1 MAIALVWFRRDLRLD
16 DNPAL
21 QAALDAGDTP
31 LPVYLH
37 VPAEDAPWSAGAASC
52 AWLRRSLLALD
63 ADLRAIGSRLV
74 LREGPSSLKLL
85 SELIQLTGAHSLH
98 WNRLYEPAAIARD
111 TAINKSLRRQGIE
124 ARSHDAALLIEP
136 WTVATAQGTPYRV
149 FTPFWRNARSQL
161 TLQPVS
167 ETPARLPPI
176 DAQLETAGSEWSM
189 PAVARINQALPAPES
204 AWDRNFWSQWSPG
217 ERGAHEMLD
226 AFIEGAAG
234 HYSAQR
240 NFPGRI
246 GSSRLSP
253 HLHFGEISS
262 RQIVQR
268 LQSATWTPTQEKSID
283 AYIRELGWREF
294 ANYLL
299 FHFPTSAQSDFNPR
313 FRDFHWADPDPHLL
327 QAWQHGR
334 TGVPLVDAGMREL
347 WQTGWM
353 HNRVRMVVASF
364 LTKHLRVHWLHGA
377 RWFWGTLVDADLAN
391 NTLGWQWTAGTGA
404 DAAPYFRVFNPV
416 LQARRFDPKGV
427 YVRRWLPGFSELPD
441 SALFEPWRFPDLLQ
455 QHAPDYPRLPIV
467 DLATGRAQALAAYA
481 KVSGNQ

>member
-1 MAIALVWFRRDLRLD
+1 MAIALVWFRRDLRLH

-31 LPVYLH
+31 VPVYLH
-37 VPAEDAPWSAGAASC
+37 VPGEEMPWPVGAASRV
-52 AWLRRSLLALD
+52 WLRRSLLALD
-63 ADLRAIGSRLV
+63 VSLRAIGSRLV
-74 LREGPSSLKLL
+74 VSEGESSLALL
-85 SELIQLTGAHSLH
+85 RELIQRTDALTVH

-111 TAINKSLRRQGIE
+111 TSIKQTLRGQGIDVH
-124 ARSHDAALLIEP
+124 SHDAALMTEP

-161 TLQPVS
+161 RLQLVS
-167 ETPARLPPI
+167 EATARLPPI
-176 DAQLETAGSEWSM
+176 DSLLEAAGAEWST
-189 PAVARINQALPAPES
+189 PAVARIDQVLPAPES
-204 AWDRNFWSQWSPG
+204 AWDRNFWAQWTPG

-226 AFIEGAAG
+226 AFVDGAAG
-234 HYSAQR
+234 HYASQR
-240 NFPGRI
+240 NLPGRI

-262 RQIVQR
+262 RQIAQR

-294 ANYLL
+294 AHYLL

-313 FRDFHWADPDPHLL
+313 FKDFHWAEPDPHLL
-327 QAWQHGR
+327 RAWQHGR

-347 WQTGWM
+347 WHTGWM

-364 LTKHLRVHWLHGA
+364 LTKHLRIHWMHGA
-377 RWFWGTLVDADLAN
+377 RWFWDTLVDADLAN
-391 NTLGWQWTAGTGA
+391 NSLGWQWTAGTGA

-441 SALFEPWRFPDLLQ
+441 NAQFEPWRFPDLLQ

-467 DLATGRAQALAAYA
+467 DLAAGRAQALAAYA
-481 KVSGNQ
+481 KVSVNQ